1 MFAIIGLVIVFGG
14 VIGGFVMHGGPIPVL
29 IQPSEFVIM
38 AGAAI
43 GSLLVMSP
51 LKTIKAMVPQMM
63 KVFGSGP
70 SKKHFLDLLVMMY
83 EIFNVARKDGL
94 VGLESHIEK
103 PFESSILK
111 KYPAFL
117 KDHHAV
123 HFFSDTMRVIIT
135 GAISAQDLEA
145 LMDLDLDTHHE
156 EQAKP
161 AESIQT
167 VADSMPGF
175 GIVAAVLGIVVT
187 MGAIGGPPEE
197 IGEKVAAAL
206 IGTFLGI
213 LLCYGF
219 FQPIAKNI
227 QALNDEGGKYY
238 ACLKQGMLGFQ
249 KGFAA
254 SIAVEFARRA
264 IFASSRPTFEEV
276 ENACRQTR
284 AK

>member
-1 MFAIIGLVIVFGG
+1 MFAIIGLVVVFGG

-70 SKKHFLDLLVMMY
+70 TKQHFTDLLVMMY

-103 PFESSILK
+103 PFESTILK

-145 LMDLDLDTHHE
+145 LMDLDLETHHE

-161 AESIQT
+161 ADAIQT
-167 VADSMPGF
+167 VGDSMPGF

-197 IGEKVAAAL
+197 IGHKVAAAL
-206 IGTFLGI
+206 VGTFLGI
-213 LLCYGF
+213 LLCYGM

-227 QALNDEGGKYY
+227 QSMNDEGGKYY

-264 IFASSRPTFEEV
+264 IYASSRPTFEEV

-284 AK
+284 NK

>member
-1 MFAIIGLVIVFGG
+1 MGVFQPAD
-14 VIGGFVMHGGPIPVL
+14 FVGNG
-29 IQPSEFVIM
+29 S
-38 AGAAI
+38 AGI
-43 GSLLVMSP
+43 GSLLVMTP
-51 LKTIKAMVPQMM
+51 LKTIKQMVPQML
-63 KVFGSGP
+63 KDFGAGP
-70 SKKHFLDLLVMMY
+70 TKKHFLDLLVMMY

-103 PFESSILK
+103 PQESAILK

-135 GAISAQDLEA
+135 GAISAQDLET

-156 EQAKP
+156 EVGKP

-167 VADSMPGF
+167 AGDSLPGF
-175 GIVAAVLGIVVT
+175 GIVAAVLGIIIT
-187 MGAIGGPPEE
+187 MGAVGGPPEV
-197 IGEKVAAAL
+197 IGHKVAAAL
-206 IGTFLGI
+206 VGTFLGI
-213 LLCYGF
+213 LLCYGM

-227 QALNDEGGKYY
+227 QTLNDESGKYY
-238 ACLKQGMLGFQ
+238 LSLKQGMLGFQ

-264 IFASSRPTFEEV
+264 IYASTRPSFEEV
-276 ENACRQTR
+276 ENACRQT
-284 AK
+284 KQK

>member
-1 MFAIIGLVIVFGG
+1 MFAIIGLLIVFGG

-197 IGEKVAAAL
+197 IGHKVAAAL
-206 IGTFLGI
+206 VGTFLGI
-213 LLCYGF
+213 LLCYGL

-227 QALNDEGGKYY
+227 QALNEEGGKYY

>member
-1 MFAIIGLVIVFGG
+1 MFAIIGLLIVFGG

-227 QALNDEGGKYY
+227 QALNEEGGKYY

>member
-14 VIGGFVMHGGPIPVL
+14 VIGGYLMEGGPLMVL
-29 IQPSEFVIM
+29 FQPAEFVIIG
-38 AGAAI
+38 GAAI
-43 GSLLVMSP
+43 GALLAMSP
-51 LKTIKAMVPQMM
+51 MSTIKQILPQIM
-63 KVFGSGP
+63 KILGSGP
-70 SKKHFLDLLVMMY
+70 SKQHFQDLLVMMY

-103 PFESSILK
+103 PHESAILK

-156 EQAKP
+156 EIAKP
-161 AESIQT
+161 ADSIQT
-167 VADSMPGF
+167 AGDSLPGF
-175 GIVAAVLGIVVT
+175 GIVAAVLGIVIT

-197 IGEKVAAAL
+197 IGHKVGAAL
-206 IGTFLGI
+206 VGTFLGI
-213 LLCYGF
+213 LLCYGLM
-219 FQPIAKNI
+219 QPIAKNI
-227 QALNDEGGKYY
+227 QAINAEESKYY

-264 IFASSRPTFEEV
+264 IYGGSRPTFEEV
-276 ENACRQTR
+276 ENACRQT
-284 AK
+284 KQK